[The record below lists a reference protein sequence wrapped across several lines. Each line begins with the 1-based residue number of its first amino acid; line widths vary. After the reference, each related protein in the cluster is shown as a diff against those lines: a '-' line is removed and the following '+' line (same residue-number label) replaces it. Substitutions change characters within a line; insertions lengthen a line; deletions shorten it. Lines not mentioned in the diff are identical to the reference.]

1 MSRIDSLSCVPVNNP
16 AVLNSQ
22 IARSSTSI
30 DAAEVK
36 VSQSQTSDLAILTA
50 EGDTFTWSSSK
61 SAELSFST
69 YNAQGDLADA
79 SAVSAA
85 SMELRRTSAFSITLD
100 GELNKDELKD
110 IRSAIRTM
118 QKAANDIR
126 KGHEEKAATRM
137 AKLADLDQLA
147 GIDADLGFTR
157 EVSFIQLS
165 AQSEMAAG
173 TESIQ
178 TPEPVPAPTLDSQ
191 QTEPS
196 QTGVSA
202 PVSGPVES
210 SSTAAA
216 TVATATASTHLSV
229 WIQTL
234 QTPAEAAPANTPDP
248 SMSALWWFPSQDLWN
263 ILYPK
268 KDSLAATETP
278 VTA

>member
-16 AVLNSQ
+16 TVLNSQ
-22 IARSSTSI
+22 SAGSSTAI
-30 DAAEVK
+30 NAAEVK
-36 VSQSQTSDLAILTA
+36 VFQSQTSDIAILTA

-69 YNAQGDLADA
+69 YNAQGDLGDA

-137 AKLADLDQLA
+137 AKLANLDQLA
-147 GIDADLGFTR
+147 GIDADLEFTR

-165 AQSEMAAG
+165 APSDLAAG

-178 TPEPVPAPTLDSQ
+178 TPEPIPAPTSDSQ
-191 QTEPS
+191 QTES
-196 QTGVSA
+196 LQTGVSA
-202 PVSGPVES
+202 PVSDPVES

-216 TVATATASTHLSV
+216 AIATATASTHLSV
-229 WIQTL
+229 WIEN
-234 QTPAEAAPANTPDP
+234 PAKAAPADTPDP
-248 SMSALWWFPSQDLWN
+248 SISALWWLPSQDLWN
-263 ILYPK
+263 SLYPK